1 MKQYLELLNKVL
13 LEGEHRDDR
22 TGVGTRAIFG
32 YQMRFNL
39 KEGFPLITTK
49 KLHTKSI
56 IHELLWFLK
65 GKTNNDYLKDRGV
78 SIWNEWADQNGNLG
92 PIYGHGWRN
101 YGGKPE
107 SVPQKKPCCPTGK
120 CTYLGVADGSN
131 KEGHPL
137 KKTWE
142 GMITRCY
149 DKSSNS
155 YPRYGKRGV
164 SVSNDWLVF
173 ENFARDAVT
182 LPGYTEKLSND
193 KRYVLDKDTLGNG
206 FSYSKETCCW
216 VTDKENAPLH
226 FLTTVRQISD
236 GSIHSFV
243 NISDFCQAQGIS
255 NNNFSDLWTGNK
267 SAKQRCGFELV
278 ERVDLDK
285 GVDQIAEV
293 LKSLKENPAS
303 RRHLVV
309 AWNPLQLDQM
319 ALPPCHC
326 LFQFYVN
333 NKMELSCQLYQ
344 RSCDVF
350 LGLPFNIASYALLV
364 HIFADCLGYDVG
376 EFVWTGGDI
385 HLYENHIQQATLQLT
400 REPFRPQTWLTI
412 KNHHKYPW
420 EYEFEDF
427 AIYNYQYHPAI
438 PAPVAV

>member
-39 KEGFPLITTK
+39 KDGFPLITTK

-78 SIWNEWADQNGNLG
+78 SIWNEWAKPDGTLG
-92 PIYGHGWRN
+92 PIYGAQWRRFSAA
-101 YGGKPE
+101 GTTATVVRDQFTPIP
-107 SVPQKKPCCPTGK
+107 VTG
-120 CTYLGVADGSN
+120 TVLEPN
-131 KEGHPL
+131 
-137 KKTWE
+137 
-142 GMITRCY
+142 
-149 DKSSNS
+149 
-155 YPRYGKRGV
+155 GV
-164 SVSNDWLVF
+164 SVKKTSKKEVCEAF
-173 ENFARDAVT
+173 RSS
-182 LPGYTEKLSND
+182 TE
-193 KRYVLDKDTLGNG
+193 
-206 FSYSKETCCW
+206 
-216 VTDKENAPLH
+216 
-226 FLTTVRQISD
+226 
-236 GSIHSFV
+236 
-243 NISDFCQAQGIS
+243 
-255 NNNFSDLWTGNK
+255 
-267 SAKQRCGFELV
+267 
-278 ERVDLDK
+278 
-285 GVDQIAEV
+285 GVDQIKEV
-293 LKSLKENPAS
+293 FESLKCNPAS

-385 HLYENHIQQATLQLT
+385 HLYENHIQQASLQLA